1 VAYAS
6 LNHVDLHYL
15 DEGEGEPVL
24 LLFNGAGLRLSF
36 WGELATEFARR
47 GRVVRFDQRAV
58 GGTRFDGPYTLE
70 SVAADA
76 RALLDLLGVERVVAV
91 GHAWGGRVAQ
101 VLARDEPE
109 RLQGLVI
116 CGTGG
121 IIPPKHAPQT
131 QQQAR
136 AAAAAGDRSR
146 WEEAIAELYCSSSF
160 VRRQPERAR
169 AVFDE
174 LWEGR
179 ADGRGAAD
187 ASRATPSESYAGK
200 ARCPVLLVYGR
211 EDRVGTEENAL
222 ELHRRLPGSRLVF
235 IEDAAHFVIRE
246 QPERVLQAIGEFVD
260 GLPRASDEIE
270 SQALGDDGSEQQR

>member
-6 LNHVDLHYL
+6 LNDVDLHYL
-15 DEGEGEPVL
+15 DEGEGEPVF

-36 WGELATEFARR
+36 WGEVATELARH

-76 RALLDLLGVERVVAV
+76 RALLDLLGVQRVVAV

-101 VLARDEPE
+101 VFARDEPE
-109 RLQGLVI
+109 RLKGLVI

-121 IIPPKHAPQT
+121 IVPPKQGPQT
-131 QQQAR
+131 QQAR

-146 WEEAIAELYCSSSF
+146 WEEAIAELYCASSF

-179 ADGRGAAD
+179 ADGRGAGA
-187 ASRATPSESYAGK
+187 ASQATPSETYAGK
-200 ARCPVLLVYGR
+200 ARGPVLLVYGR
-211 EDRVGTEENAL
+211 EDKVGTEENAL

-235 IEDAAHFVIRE
+235 IEDAAHFVVRE

-260 GLPRASDEIE
+260 GLPGSSDELARRAVSHGE
-270 SQALGDDGSEQQR
+270 SEKPR